1 MSDSKTA
8 AVAKRQ
14 RQTYPGTRQNYSALT
29 KSQAILSIWA
39 EKRKPRE
46 ICRELG
52 IHWAL
57 LRKWENRA
65 LDGMLTALSPAPAA
79 ADTPALSKRVER
91 LLSRRVKTLP
101 GALQT
106 RLARRLESITAPPV
120 LATDKTEKAPE
131 KPAEKAKTAR

>member
-1 MSDSKTA
+1 MSDSKIAT
-8 AVAKRQ
+8 VAKRQ
-14 RQTYPGTRQNYSALT
+14 TCPGTRQNYSALT

-65 LDGMLTALSPAPAA
+65 LDGMLTALSPMPLAT
-79 ADTPALSKRVER
+79 DMPALSKRVER
-91 LLSRRVKTLP
+91 LLTRRVKTLP

-106 RLARRLESITAPPV
+106 RLARRLESITAP
-120 LATDKTEKAPE
+120 ARGETTDKTEKASE